1 MIHETVR
8 TWEEIGQNTDEF
20 CSQKILMDDINS
32 WTLECLCSQLLCLFF
47 LMFLTKTRLWI
58 TPVNMLW
65 ISLYTYR
72 NVSLLWYTRLAKELL
87 QFLYNNSNKIGKAG
101 ESLINI
107 HIKNFFSEFQVD
119 FKAKTGSQIIS
130 KLKS

>member
-1 MIHETVR
+1 MN
-8 TWEEIGQNTDEF
+8 Q
-20 CSQKILMDDINS
+20 
-32 WTLECLCSQLLCLFF
+32 
-47 LMFLTKTRLWI
+47 
-58 TPVNMLW
+58 
-65 ISLYTYR
+65 SLHIYR

-107 HIKNFFSEFQVD
+107 HIKDFFSELQVD
-119 FKAKTGSQIIS
+119 FKTKTGSQIIS